1 MAPRRRCGGVGK
13 QRPGPEAVEAAL
25 REATELFPRRSAA
38 LPPLVLR
45 HQLYG
50 LAGDRTAVDRHLVGK
65 GR

>member
-1 MAPRRRCGGVGK
+1 M
-13 QRPGPEAVEAAL
+13 EAAL